1 MKGNIGGE
9 RMRGNRE
16 FSIEAANTL
25 MENLY
30 QQQQRFFFSEEA
42 LVKVTRRSVDALFKK
57 VCQDVADL
65 MEVDRV
71 EIWLFNDQLTT
82 LTAETYYDKRG
93 DISSFKNVLYQEK
106 VPAYFEAIAN
116 KRVLAIEDTRNNPIM
131 DGLVESLTTEYHEM
145 QSMLDASIVLSWGV
159 GGVICCLSKGERK
172 WTPIHKQVLASIAD
186 MLAFIIDRMHRKEVE
201 EHVYELAYRDPLTG
215 LRNGNAFYER
225 VEEHLKMISKEKRG
239 VFIYFTIDQYQDIRA
254 VLGFEGAEQILIKVG
269 NRLKRLFPESSTI
282 ARISFDHFAIFA
294 PVLLGSSKLSFDIDD
309 ITKKLREPLDILGE
323 EVYITFSYGVSYFPD
338 HVSSVKE
345 GVQAS
350 RIALEHAKEQKER
363 GAQGVFQ
370 PYMYS
375 FMKHNLASE
384 MSLRRGLDLEEFRL
398 FYQPKVLCETGEII
412 GFEALIRWQHP
423 EKGLIFPNE
432 FIKLAESIGLSTA
445 IGEWVIKEAV
455 KQLHNWKENGK
466 THLTVSINLSPTHF
480 LSKGLPDY
488 LLQCVQEAGIEP
500 SQLIL
505 EITEDIALEDKQI
518 VVDCIFAI
526 KELGF
531 PISIDDFGKGYST
544 FTYLQSYPVHQIKI
558 DRQFIQHIDKNYS
571 SEVITETIIQLAKK
585 LGLQTVAE
593 GVETI
598 EEWACIKRM
607 GCDEV
612 QGYYFSRPQPIE
624 RIEEMLTTC
633 IKTKKVYLP
642 LKVER
647 DQPKM

>member
-1 MKGNIGGE
+1 
-9 RMRGNRE
+9 MRENRE
-16 FSIEAANTL
+16 FSIEAANAL
-25 MENLY
+25 MENLH

-42 LVKVTRRSVDALFKK
+42 LVEVTRCSVDPLLKK
-57 VCQDVADL
+57 VCQDVVDL
-65 MEVDRV
+65 MEVVRV
-71 EIWLFNDQLTT
+71 EIWLFNEQQTT

-93 DISSFKNVLYQEK
+93 DVSSFKNVLRQEK
-106 VPAYFEAIAN
+106 VPVYFEAIAN

-131 DGLVESLTTEYHEM
+131 DGIVESLTTEYHGM

-159 GGVICCLSKGERK
+159 GGVLCCLSKEARK

-186 MLAFIIDRMHRKEVE
+186 MLAFIFDRVHRKEVE
-201 EHVYELAYRDPLTG
+201 EHVYELAYRDALTG
-215 LRNGNAFYER
+215 LRNDNAFYER
-225 VEEHLKMISKEKRG
+225 VEEQLKMISKVERG
-239 VFIYFTIDQYQDIRA
+239 IFIYFTIDQYQDIRA
-254 VLGFEGAEQILIKVG
+254 VLGFEGAEQMLIKVG
-269 NRLKRLFPESSTI
+269 NRLKELFPEPSTI
-282 ARISFDHFAIFA
+282 ARISFDHFVIFS
-294 PVLLGSSKLSFDIDD
+294 PVLLDSSKNFFDTDY
-309 ITKKLREPLDILGE
+309 ITEKLREPLDIFGE
-323 EVYITFSYGVSYFPD
+323 EVYITFSFGASYYPD

-345 GVQAS
+345 GLQAA

-363 GAQGVFQ
+363 GAQGFFQ

-375 FMKHNLASE
+375 FMKQNLTSE
-384 MSLRRGLDLEEFRL
+384 ISLRRGLDLEEFRL
-398 FYQPKVLCETGEII
+398 FYQPKVLCDTGEII

-423 EKGLIFPNE
+423 EKGLIFPND

-455 KQLHNWKENGK
+455 KQLHNWKEAGK
-466 THLTVSINLSPTHF
+466 AHLTVSINLSPDHF

-488 LLQCVQEAGIEP
+488 LLGCVQEAGVDP

-505 EITEDIALEDKQI
+505 EITENIALEDKQV

-544 FTYLQSYPVHQIKI
+544 FTYLQNYPVRQIKI
-558 DRQFIQHIDKNYS
+558 DRQFIKHIDKNHS
-571 SEVITETIIQLAKK
+571 SEVITEAIIQLAKK

-593 GVETI
+593 GVETP

-624 RIEEMLTTC
+624 RIEEMLITG
-633 IKTKKVYLP
+633 IKKEKVYLP
-642 LKVER
+642 LKSEG
-647 DQPKM
+647 DLQKL